1 MRKTALV
8 LEGGAIRG
16 IYTAGVLDTLI
27 KHQVHFPYT
36 VGVSAGAAF
45 GASYISRQIERNLEI
60 NLTYTNDSQYMGWG
74 NFIKRGNFFNFKFIF
89 GDIADRL
96 IPFDY
101 DTFFNAGNGFVI
113 GVTNCVTGKCEYF
126 RSTEFDKPDL
136 KVALT
141 ASSSMPF
148 VSKMTSF
155 RDKLYLDGG
164 ISDAIPYDKA
174 QLDGNEKMV
183 IVLTRNKDFRP
194 KDWKYPSLIR
204 WRYRKF
210 PELAEAIVGRPKE
223 YAKRLREVQRLEEEG
238 KAFVIRPIAPVV
250 VGRIEKD
257 TKKIEALYRRACRE
271 MEAKID
277 DLKAF
282 LAED

>member
-16 IYTAGVLDTLI
+16 IYTAGVLDTFI
-27 KHQVHFPYT
+27 KHGVHFPYT

-45 GASYISRQIERNLEI
+45 GASYISRQIGRNLEI
-60 NLTYTNDSQYMGWG
+60 NVTYTNDPQYMGWG
-74 NFIKRGNFFNFKFIF
+74 NFMKRGNFFNFKFIF
-89 GDIADRL
+89 GDIADHL

-101 DTFFNAGNGFVI
+101 DTFFTAGNGFLI
-113 GVTNCVTGKCEYF
+113 GVTNCETGKCEF
-126 RSTEFDKPDL
+126 FQSTDFDKAEL
-136 KVALT
+136 KIALT

-164 ISDAIPYDKA
+164 IAGAIPYDKA
-174 QLDGNEKMV
+174 QADGHEKMV
-183 IVLTRNKDFRP
+183 IVLTRAQGFRAKEFKRP
-194 KDWKYPSLIR
+194 ELIR

-210 PELAEAIVGRPKE
+210 PALAEAIIGRPKE
-223 YAKRLREVQRLEEEG
+223 YNNGLAEVRRLEDAG
-238 KAFVIRPIAPVV
+238 KAFVIRPQAPVT

-257 TKKIEALYRRACRE
+257 VKKIEALYNTACAETERKVDELRAW
-271 MEAKID
+271 
-277 DLKAF
+277 
-282 LAED
+282 LAAD